1 MIQAQVINY
10 LLTSKDA
17 SVITLNGLTSD
28 YFSDFT
34 GEYNFIRSHLNT
46 YGNIPDVST
55 FLNVFPD
62 FEVMNVSESTNYLL
76 SELMRDKNKR
86 FLADNYNKA
95 RQLIMDG
102 KVEEAMTILK
112 TASEQSTDFI
122 SLNAVDLIHD
132 TSRFD
137 SYETGNNSFDLNE

>member
-1 MIQAQVINY
+1 MVIFQMFQ
-10 LLTSKDA
+10 LS
-17 SVITLNGLTSD
+17 
-28 YFSDFT
+28 
-34 GEYNFIRSHLNT
+34 
-46 YGNIPDVST
+46 

-102 KVEEAMTILK
+102 KVEEGHDYFK
-112 TASEQSTDFI
+112 N
-122 SLNAVDLIHD
+122 SL
-132 TSRFD
+132 
-137 SYETGNNSFDLNE
+137 